1 MMSYVPSPMAR
12 GTPEPGKATGPVRVL
27 IADDHPVVRQGLRQI
42 LTSDPDVRV
51 VGEARD
57 GDEALAMAHS
67 VEWDVAVL
75 DYSMP
80 GRGGVDLLAAVK
92 HDYPDRP
99 VLILS
104 IYPEDPHGMRAL
116 KAGAAGYITKESAG
130 EELTA
135 AVKKVVG
142 GGRYVSA
149 SLAEKLAAR
158 LTPEQDRPPHE
169 RLSDREYRVMWL
181 LASGRSLQ
189 QIAEEMHL
197 SPSTVSTYRGR
208 ILKKLNLASN
218 VDLVH
223 YAMKHRLIE

>member
-1 MMSYVPSPMAR
+1 MSFASSSVMH
-12 GTPEPGKATGPVRVL
+12 GMPGHPVKVL
-27 IADDHPVVRQGLRQI
+27 IADDHPVVRQGLKQM
-42 LTSDPDVRV
+42 LSADPEVNV

-57 GDEALAMAHS
+57 GDEAFDLAHK
-67 VEWDVAVL
+67 VDWDVAVL

-80 GRGGVDLLAAVK
+80 GRGGVELLSDVK
-92 HDYPDRP
+92 HDYPDRA

-104 IYPEDPHGMRAL
+104 IYPEDPHGLRAL

-135 AVKKVVG
+135 AVKKVAT
-142 GGRYVSA
+142 GGRYVS
-149 SLAEKLAAR
+149 STLAEKLASR
-158 LTPEQDRPPHE
+158 LTPEQERPPHE

-181 LASGRSLQ
+181 LASGKTLQ
-189 QIAEEMHL
+189 QIAEEMRL

-208 ILKKLNLASN
+208 ILKKLNLNTN

>member
-1 MMSYVPSPMAR
+1 MSFVTSSVMHGREGQPL
-12 GTPEPGKATGPVRVL
+12 KVL
-27 IADDHPVVRQGLRQI
+27 IADDHPVVRQGLKMM
-42 LTSDPDVRV
+42 LDADPEVDV

-57 GDEALAMAHS
+57 GDEAFDLAHK
-67 VEWDVAVL
+67 VDWDVAVF

-80 GRGGVDLLAAVK
+80 GRGGIELLSDVK

-104 IYPEDPHGMRAL
+104 IYPEDPHGLRAL
-116 KAGAAGYITKESAG
+116 KAGAAGYISKETAG

-135 AVKKVVG
+135 AVKKAAS
-142 GGRYVSA
+142 GGRYVS
-149 SLAEKLAAR
+149 STLAEKLALR
-158 LTPEQDRPPHE
+158 LTPEQERPPHE

-181 LASGRSLQ
+181 LASGRTLQ
-189 QIAEEMHL
+189 QIAEEMRL

-208 ILKKLNLASN
+208 ILKKLALNTN

>member
-1 MMSYVPSPMAR
+1 MSFATSPVHGR
-12 GTPEPGKATGPVRVL
+12 NGQPVRVL
-27 IADDHPVVRQGLRQI
+27 IADDHPVVRQGLKMM
-42 LTSDPDVRV
+42 LSNDPEVDV

-57 GDEALAMAHS
+57 GDEAFDMAHK
-67 VEWDVAVL
+67 VDWDVAVL

-80 GRGGVDLLAAVK
+80 GRGGVELLSDVK
-92 HDYPDRP
+92 HDYPDKP
-99 VLILS
+99 VLIMS
-104 IYPEDPHGMRAL
+104 IYPEDPHGLRAL

-130 EELTA
+130 DELTA
-135 AVKKVVG
+135 AVKKVAS
-142 GGRYVSA
+142 GGRYISPT
-149 SLAEKLAAR
+149 LAEKLALR
-158 LTPEQDRPPHE
+158 LTPEQERPPHE

-208 ILKKLNLASN
+208 ILKKLGLHTN

-223 YAMKHRLIE
+223 YAMKYRLIE

>member
-1 MMSYVPSPMAR
+1 MSSLSPMQSPR
-12 GTPEPGKATGPVRVL
+12 GAPVKIL
-27 IADDHPVVRQGLRQI
+27 IADDHPVVRHGLKTM
-42 LTSDPDVRV
+42 LDADPDLQV

-57 GDEALAMAHS
+57 GDEAFEKAHQ

-80 GRGGVDLLAAVK
+80 GRGGVELLSDVK
-92 HDYPDRP
+92 HEYPDKP

-104 IYPEDPHGMRAL
+104 IYPEDPHGLRAL
-116 KAGAAGYITKESAG
+116 KAGAAGYVTKESAG
-130 EELTA
+130 DELTA
-135 AVKKVVG
+135 AVKKVAS
-142 GGRYVSA
+142 GGRYISPT
-149 SLAEKLAAR
+149 LAEKLAMR
-158 LTPEQDRPPHE
+158 LTPEQERPPHE

-181 LASGRSLQ
+181 LASGRTLH
-189 QIAEEMHL
+189 QIAEEMRL

-208 ILKKLNLASN
+208 ILKKLGLNTN

>member
-1 MMSYVPSPMAR
+1 MSFATSSVIHGTR
-12 GTPEPGKATGPVRVL
+12 GAPVRVL
-27 IADDHPVVRQGLRQI
+27 IADDHPVVRQGLK
-42 LTSDPDVRV
+42 LMLSSDPELSV

-57 GDEALAMAHS
+57 GDEAFEMAHQLD
-67 VEWDVAVL
+67 WDVAVL

-80 GRGGVDLLAAVK
+80 GRGGVELLTDVK

-104 IYPEDPHGMRAL
+104 IYPEDPHGLRAL

-130 EELTA
+130 EELTS
-135 AVKKVVG
+135 AVKKVAT
-142 GGRYVSA
+142 GGRYVSS
-149 SLAEKLAAR
+149 SLAEKLASR
-158 LTPEQDRPPHE
+158 LTPEQERPPHE

-181 LASGRSLQ
+181 LASGKTLH
-189 QIAEEMHL
+189 QIAEEMRL

-208 ILKKLNLASN
+208 ILKKLGLNTN

>member
-1 MMSYVPSPMAR
+1 MSFASSSVMH
-12 GTPEPGKATGPVRVL
+12 GTPGHPVKVL
-27 IADDHPVVRQGLRQI
+27 IADDHPVVRQGLKQM
-42 LTSDPDVRV
+42 LSADPEVNV

-57 GDEALAMAHS
+57 GDEAFELAHQ
-67 VEWDVAVL
+67 VDWDVAVL

-80 GRGGVDLLAAVK
+80 GRGGVELLSDVK
-92 HDYPDRP
+92 HDYPDRA

-104 IYPEDPHGMRAL
+104 IYPEDPHGLRAL
-116 KAGAAGYITKESAG
+116 KAGAAGYITKESAS

-135 AVKKVVG
+135 AVKKVAT
-142 GGRYVSA
+142 GGRYVS
-149 SLAEKLAAR
+149 STLAEKLASR
-158 LTPEQDRPPHE
+158 LTPDQERPPHE

-181 LASGRSLQ
+181 LASGKTLH
-189 QIAEEMHL
+189 QIAEEMRL

-208 ILKKLNLASN
+208 ILKKLSLNTN

>member
-1 MMSYVPSPMAR
+1 MSFASSPVMH
-12 GTPEPGKATGPVRVL
+12 GTPGAPVKVL
-27 IADDHPVVRQGLRQI
+27 IADDHPVVRQGLKQM
-42 LTSDPDVRV
+42 LSSDPEVNV

-57 GDEALAMAHS
+57 GDEAFDLAHQ
-67 VEWDVAVL
+67 VDWDVAVL

-80 GRGGVDLLAAVK
+80 GRGGVELLSDVK
-92 HDYPDRP
+92 HDYPDRA

-104 IYPEDPHGMRAL
+104 IYPEDPHGLRAL
-116 KAGAAGYITKESAG
+116 KAGAAGYISKESAG

-135 AVKKVVG
+135 AVKKVAT
-142 GGRYVSA
+142 GGRYVS
-149 SLAEKLAAR
+149 STLAEKLASR
-158 LTPEQDRPPHE
+158 LTPEQERPPHE

-181 LASGRSLQ
+181 LASGKTLH
-189 QIAEEMHL
+189 QIAEEMRL

-208 ILKKLNLASN
+208 ILKKLSLNTN

>member
-1 MMSYVPSPMAR
+1 MSYIPSFDSPTRPPPA
-12 GTPEPGKATGPVRVL
+12 GQPVRVL
-27 IADDHPVVRQGLRQI
+27 IADDHPVVRDGLKTM
-42 LTSDPDVRV
+42 LSSDPEVRV
-51 VGEARD
+51 VGEASD
-57 GDEALAMAHS
+57 GDEALQMMQS

-80 GRGGVDLLAAVK
+80 GKGGVDLLAQVK
-92 HDYPDRP
+92 HDFPERP

-135 AVKKVVG
+135 AVKKVTS

-158 LTPEQDRPPHE
+158 LTPDQDRPPHE

-208 ILKKLNLASN
+208 ILKKLGLTSN
-218 VDLVH
+218 VELVH

>member
-1 MMSYVPSPMAR
+1 MSHATSSVSHGPREA
-12 GTPEPGKATGPVRVL
+12 EPPRPVKVI
-27 IADDHPVVRQGLRQI
+27 IADDHPVVRQGLKMM
-42 LTSDPDVRV
+42 LSSDPEVVV
-51 VGEARD
+51 VGEAKD
-57 GDEALAMAHS
+57 GDEAFDMVHS
-67 VEWDVAVL
+67 LEWDVAVL

-92 HDYPDRP
+92 HDYPERP

-116 KAGAAGYITKESAG
+116 KAGAAGYISKESAA

-135 AVKKVVG
+135 AVKKVVN

-208 ILKKLNLASN
+208 ILKKLGLSSN
-218 VDLVH
+218 VELVH

>member
-1 MMSYVPSPMAR
+1 MH
-12 GTPEPGKATGPVRVL
+12 GTQGAPVKVL
-27 IADDHPVVRQGLRQI
+27 IADDHPVVRQGLKAM
-42 LTSDPDVRV
+42 LDNDPELDV

-57 GDEALAMAHS
+57 GDEAFDLAHK
-67 VEWDVAVL
+67 VDWDVAVF

-80 GRGGVDLLAAVK
+80 GRGGVELLSDVK
-92 HDYPDRP
+92 HDYPDKP

-104 IYPEDPHGMRAL
+104 IYPEDPHGLRAL
-116 KAGAAGYITKESAG
+116 KAGAAGYISTETAD

-135 AVKKVVG
+135 AVKKAAS

-149 SLAEKLAAR
+149 QLAEKLASR
-158 LTPEQDRPPHE
+158 LTPEQERPPHE

-181 LASGRSLQ
+181 LASGKTLH
-189 QIAEEMHL
+189 QIADEMHL

-208 ILKKLNLASN
+208 ILKKLALNTN

>member
-1 MMSYVPSPMAR
+1 MSYATSAVLH
-12 GTPEPGKATGPVRVL
+12 GTPQAGPAHPVRVL
-27 IADDHPVVRQGLRQI
+27 IADDHPVVRQGLKTM
-42 LTSDPDVRV
+42 LSSDPEVTV

-57 GDEALAMAHS
+57 GDEALALVHS
-67 VEWDVAVL
+67 LDWDVAVL

-116 KAGAAGYITKESAG
+116 KAGAAGYISKESAS
-130 EELTA
+130 EDLTA
-135 AVKKVVG
+135 AVKKVMS

-208 ILKKLNLASN
+208 ILKKLGLSSN
-218 VDLVH
+218 VELVH

>member
-1 MMSYVPSPMAR
+1 MNYTQTSAAGGNFDPAR
-12 GTPEPGKATGPVRVL
+12 GHPVRVL
-27 IADDHPVVRQGLRQI
+27 IADDHPVVRDGLKTM
-42 LTSDPDVRV
+42 LSSDPEVSV

-57 GDEALAMAHS
+57 GDEALELMRA
-67 VEWDVAVL
+67 VDWDVAVL

-80 GRGGVDLLAAVK
+80 GKGGVDVLAQVK
-92 HDYPDRP
+92 HDYPERP

-116 KAGAAGYITKESAG
+116 KAGAAGYITKESASD
-130 EELTA
+130 ELTG
-135 AVKKVVG
+135 AVKKVMS
-142 GGRYVSA
+142 GGRYVSPA
-149 SLAEKLAAR
+149 LAEKLAAR
-158 LTPEQDRPPHE
+158 LTPDQDRPPHE

-208 ILKKLNLASN
+208 ILKKLGLSSN
-218 VDLVH
+218 VELVH

>member
-1 MMSYVPSPMAR
+1 MSFATSSVLNGHR
-12 GTPEPGKATGPVRVL
+12 GAPVKVL
-27 IADDHPVVRQGLRQI
+27 IADDHPVVRHGLKMM
-42 LTSDPDVRV
+42 LSSDPEVEV
-51 VGEARD
+51 VGEACD
-57 GDEALAMAHS
+57 GDEAFEKAHQ
-67 VEWDVAVL
+67 VDWDVAVL

-80 GRGGVDLLAAVK
+80 GRGGVDLLSDLK

-104 IYPEDPHGMRAL
+104 IYPEDPHGLRAL

-135 AVKKVVG
+135 AVKKVAS
-142 GGRYVSA
+142 GGRYISA
-149 SLAEKLAAR
+149 SLAEKLAMR
-158 LTPEQDRPPHE
+158 LTPEQERPAHE

-181 LASGRSLQ
+181 LASGKTLH
-189 QIAEEMHL
+189 QIAEEMRL

-208 ILKKLNLASN
+208 ILKKLGLNTN

-223 YAMKHRLIE
+223 YAMRHRLIE

>member
-1 MMSYVPSPMAR
+1 MNQAMPTPMPGNPAAVPAH
-12 GTPEPGKATGPVRVL
+12 PVRVL
-27 IADDHPVVRQGLRQI
+27 IADDHPVVRDGLKTM
-42 LTSDPDVRV
+42 LSSDPEVKV

-57 GDEALAMAHS
+57 GDEALRLMHD
-67 VEWDVAVL
+67 VDWDVAVL

-80 GRGGVDLLAAVK
+80 GKGGVDLLSAVK

-130 EELTA
+130 DELTA
-135 AVKKVVG
+135 AVKKVMS

-149 SLAEKLAAR
+149 ALAEKLAAR
-158 LTPEQDRPPHE
+158 LTPDQDRPPHE

-208 ILKKLNLASN
+208 ILKKLALTSN
-218 VDLVH
+218 VELVH

>member
-1 MMSYVPSPMAR
+1 MSLASSSPLQGQR
-12 GTPEPGKATGPVRVL
+12 GAPVKVL
-27 IADDHPVVRQGLRQI
+27 IADDHPVVRHGLKTM
-42 LTSDPDVRV
+42 LDADPDLQV

-57 GDEALAMAHS
+57 GDEAFEKAHQ
-67 VEWDVAVL
+67 VDWDVAVL

-80 GRGGVDLLAAVK
+80 GRGGVELLSDVK
-92 HDYPDRP
+92 HDYPDKP

-104 IYPEDPHGMRAL
+104 IYPEDPHGLRAL
-116 KAGAAGYITKESAG
+116 KAGAAGYVSKESAG

-135 AVKKVVG
+135 AVKKVAN
-142 GGRYVSA
+142 GGRYIS
-149 SLAEKLAAR
+149 STLAEKLAMR
-158 LTPEQDRPPHE
+158 LTPEQERPPHE

-181 LASGRSLQ
+181 LASGRTLH
-189 QIAEEMHL
+189 QIAEEMRL

-208 ILKKLNLASN
+208 ILKKLGLNTN

>member
-1 MMSYVPSPMAR
+1 MTFASSQVHGRQGAPL
-12 GTPEPGKATGPVRVL
+12 RVL
-27 IADDHPVVRQGLRQI
+27 IADDHPVVRHGLKMM
-42 LTSDPDVRV
+42 LNNDPELDV

-57 GDEALAMAHS
+57 GDEAFDLAHK
-67 VEWDVAVL
+67 VDWDVAVF

-80 GRGGVDLLAAVK
+80 GRGGVELLSDVK
-92 HDYPDRP
+92 HDYPEKP

-104 IYPEDPHGMRAL
+104 IYPEDPHGLRAL
-116 KAGAAGYITKESAG
+116 KAGASGYINKETAG

-135 AVKKVVG
+135 AVKKAAS

-149 SLAEKLAAR
+149 ALAEKLASR
-158 LTPEQDRPPHE
+158 LTPDQERPPHE

-181 LASGRSLQ
+181 LASGKTLH
-189 QIAEEMHL
+189 QIADDMHL

-208 ILKKLNLASN
+208 ILKKLALNTN

>member
-1 MMSYVPSPMAR
+1 MSFATSPVHGR
-12 GTPEPGKATGPVRVL
+12 NGQPVRVL
-27 IADDHPVVRQGLRQI
+27 IADDHPVVRQGLKMM
-42 LTSDPDVRV
+42 LSNDPEVDV

-57 GDEALAMAHS
+57 GDEAFDMAHK
-67 VEWDVAVL
+67 VDWDVAVL

-80 GRGGVDLLAAVK
+80 GRGGVELLSDVK
-92 HDYPDRP
+92 HDYPDKP
-99 VLILS
+99 VLIMS
-104 IYPEDPHGMRAL
+104 IYPEDPHGLRAL

-130 EELTA
+130 DELTA
-135 AVKKVVG
+135 AVKKVAS
-142 GGRYVSA
+142 GGRYISPT
-149 SLAEKLAAR
+149 LAEALAVDLAPDS
-158 LTPEQDRPPHE
+158 LRPLHE
-169 RLSDREYRVMWL
+169 SLSDREYRVMWL

-208 ILKKLNLASN
+208 ILKKLGLHTN

>member
-1 MMSYVPSPMAR
+1 MNYSTTPGLQIARAVPI
-12 GTPEPGKATGPVRVL
+12 RVL
-27 IADDHPVVRQGLRQI
+27 IADDHPVVRQGLKMM
-42 LTSDPDVRV
+42 LSADPEIEV

-57 GDEALAMAHS
+57 GDEAFAMAHAL
-67 VEWDVAVL
+67 EWDVAVF

-80 GRGGVDLLAAVK
+80 GRGGVELLSDVK
-92 HDYPDRP
+92 NDYPDRP

-104 IYPEDPHGMRAL
+104 IYPEDPHGLRAL
-116 KAGAAGYITKESAG
+116 KSGAAGYISKETAG
-130 EELTA
+130 EELMS
-135 AVKKVVG
+135 AVKKAAS

-149 SLAEKLAAR
+149 TLAEKLASR
-158 LTPEQDRPPHE
+158 LTPEQERPPHE

-181 LASGRSLQ
+181 LASGKTLH

-208 ILKKLNLASN
+208 ILKKLGLNTN